1 MLIAQVQAANLVLLS
16 NEAVSDGYGI
26 RLWQSTSVHESG
38 PMTSPTTSRI
48 RQLPATEVI
57 VDPAPTP
64 RLEGIAVL
72 ERPCPM
78 VHGRLVDHG
87 HRNRSNERWRE
98 VFDYAKKMGFSYLR
112 GGVPWNKVW
121 LAENTWDWSRLDAEF
136 EYADRIG
143 LTIVPILAHM
153 SYAWESGWMRGPN
166 GGHALER
173 QDLAEFMVRYTRIFL
188 ERYRKHLRAGF
199 IPIVEIGGE
208 PYNHVITGL
217 WEPHRTDDYEAQ
229 EQIIANLV
237 KAFNASAAVAHEPE
251 FGISVIAC
259 EARECLFTVIQLD
272 ADIFGTNFY
281 AFAHQGESL
290 ADGLADW
297 RKTFLEERGIDPT
310 FAILEWGS
318 PEYMDPDNHFER
330 EPGTPPPGRSVNREK
345 EDELLRS
352 WLQECKAR
360 GIRLAFACRYLVGNF
375 WHYHLT
381 QSSEG
386 LECDRNALIDVHWN
400 AEIGDYEYYPCWEL
414 ARKFQ
419 QIIEDYNQ
427 S

>member
-1 MLIAQVQAANLVLLS
+1 MVDLS
-16 NEAVSDGYGI
+16 QPS
-26 RLWQSTSVHESG
+26 
-38 PMTSPTTSRI
+38 
-48 RQLPATEVI
+48 
-57 VDPAPTP
+57 
-64 RLEGIAVL
+64 RLESIAVL

-87 HRNRSNERWRE
+87 HRNRSNERWQE
-98 VFDYAKKMGFSYLR
+98 VFDYAKQMGFRYLR

-121 LAENTWDWSRLDAEF
+121 LDEDRFDWSRLDAEF
-136 EYADRIG
+136 EYAEKIG
-143 LTIVPILAHM
+143 LTIIPILAHM
-153 SYAWESGWMRGPN
+153 SYEWESGWMRGPN
-166 GGHALER
+166 GEHALER
-173 QDLAEFMVRYTRIFL
+173 EDLWEYMARYTRLYL
-188 ERYRKHLRAGF
+188 ERYRKYLPAGY

-217 WEPHRTDDYEAQ
+217 WEPHRKDDYEAR
-229 EQIIANLV
+229 ERMVDNLV

-251 FGISVIAC
+251 FDVPVVAC
-259 EARECLFTVIQLD
+259 EARECLFSAIQLD

-290 ADGLADW
+290 ADGLSDW
-297 RKTFLEERGIDPT
+297 RRTFQEKRGIDPT

-318 PEYMDPDNHFER
+318 PEYMDPDNNFER
-330 EPGTPPPGRSVNREK
+330 EPCTPEPGRSLNREK

-352 WLQECKAR
+352 WLLECKER
-360 GIRLAFACRYLVGNF
+360 GIKLALACRYLVGNF

-381 QSSEG
+381 QPSEG
-386 LECDRNALIDVHWN
+386 LECDRNGLIDVHWN
-400 AEIGDYEYYPCWEL
+400 EEIGDYEYYPCRTL

-419 QIIEDYNQ
+419 EIIEAYNE